1 MAEGSEKRAK
11 TGKPG
16 KSGKPPKSD
25 KATGQEVAPVAE
37 TPAGPS
43 SRINIALP
51 FSQMRMQEPSQELA
65 DVVALIGELVAALE
79 GTLSNTQYEEFAVQV
94 DSLRARL
101 R

>member
-11 TGKPG
+11 TAKPG
-16 KSGKPPKSD
+16 KSGKSPKLD
-25 KATGQEVAPVAE
+25 RTTRQAVAE
-37 TPAGPS
+37 TPAGPT

-51 FSQMRMQEPSQELA
+51 FSKMGMQESSQELA

-79 GTLSNTQYEEFAVQV
+79 GTLTTTQYEEFEAQV

>member
-1 MAEGSEKRAK
+1 MAEASEKRAK
-11 TGKPG
+11 TAKPG
-16 KSGKPPKSD
+16 KSGKSPKLD
-25 KATGQEVAPVAE
+25 RTTRQEVAPVAE
-37 TPAGPS
+37 TPAGPT

-51 FSQMRMQEPSQELA
+51 FSKMGMQESSQELA

-79 GTLSNTQYEEFAVQV
+79 GTLTTTQYEEFEAQV